1 MKHALSGS
9 LPGES
14 EPLTQREREI
24 LACLV
29 DGLSNQQ
36 IANKLYLAEKTVR
49 WYNSQIYRKL
59 GVSNRQEAA
68 DRMQALALLNPQPA
82 ASSTSGKHNLP
93 AQSTPFVGREHELVE
108 LTALLNDRDTRLITI
123 LAPGGMGKTR
133 LALEAARQQIG
144 HYADGVIFVP
154 LASLNTARDIVT
166 TIAENIGFSFYG
178 EGLPAQ
184 QMINFLRERSL
195 LLVLDNFEHLLDG
208 APLVADIVQAALNVK
223 LLVTSREKLNLSG
236 EIIYAMSGLD
246 FPEWETPQDALEYD
260 AVKLFMQSAH
270 RVRSD
275 FALLPD
281 DLIYLA
287 RICRLTEGMPL
298 ALVLAAGWIDVL
310 SLAQIAAEI
319 KQGIDILET
328 EMRDVP
334 ERHRSIRATFD
345 LTWNRLTDGEQCAL
359 MRLAV
364 FRGGFTVEAAQ
375 AVADANMRNL
385 RKLAN
390 QALLQVSPDGRHDI
404 HDLLRQ
410 FSAEKLAASGEQPAI
425 QAKHAAFFAEF
436 MAKRNEDIY
445 TNRQLEALEL
455 IDPDFKNVRSAWH
468 FMVNHQQ
475 WEHLPKF
482 LHSLWF
488 YCDVRSRGQ
497 KAVELLEQAVD
508 ALELTPPSA
517 ATELALGRVLARLGW
532 FYNDVG
538 FAERAADTCDEAIRI
553 LQQHDSPLDLVAAL
567 YGRQKLAGF
576 LYQSQIAL
584 DTSRAGLQIARS
596 IGDKSWEGHFLLA
609 IGWASIVNDDLTAA
623 LQYAEEGLAIL
634 EAVGNRWG
642 IGLAY
647 ALLGR
652 IKTDQGD
659 YEAAERWFE
668 KALIHSET
676 FRHLYGIAANHTR
689 QAQIALST
697 HNYPAAY
704 RHLMKALQVFGDAGY
719 QWRASYPLAYVAE
732 IFAAQNQP
740 QRAVE
745 ILATVHQQRASFQLM
760 DDGVQSLLHE
770 LEAKLAPEDFA
781 AAWERGLKR
790 EFTIVVAELLAES
803 EVEKPL

>member
-1 MKHALSGS
+1 MTPAPSGS
-9 LPGES
+9 QPDLS

-24 LACLV
+24 LLCLV

-68 DRMQALALLNPQPA
+68 DRMQALGLLDAKQEAQPI
-82 ASSTSGKHNLP
+82 SGKHNLP

-108 LTALLNDRDTRLITI
+108 LTALLRDHDTRLITI

-154 LASLNTARDIVT
+154 LASVNRTSDLVT
-166 TIAENIGFSFYG
+166 SIAENIGFSFYG
-178 EGLPAQ
+178 EDLPAKQ
-184 QMINFLRERSL
+184 LINFLHERSM

-208 APLVADIVQAALNVK
+208 APLVADIVQSALNVK

-281 DLIYLA
+281 DLTYLA

-328 EMRDVP
+328 EMRDIP

-375 AVADANMRNL
+375 AVADADMRNL

-390 QALLQVSPDGRHDI
+390 KALVQVSPEGRHDI

-410 FSAEKLAASGEQPAI
+410 FSAEKLAASGEQSEI
-425 QAKHAAFFAEF
+425 QARHAAFFAEF
-436 MAKRNEDIY
+436 MAQRSRDIH

-455 IDPDFKNVRSAWH
+455 IDPDFKNVRAAWH

-475 WEHLPKF
+475 WDHLPKF
-482 LHSLWF
+482 LHSFWF

-497 KAVELLEQAVD
+497 KAVELLEEALD
-508 ALELTPPSA
+508 ALQLEQPSA
-517 ATELALGRVLARLGW
+517 ESELAIGRILARLGW
-532 FYNDVG
+532 FYNDIG
-538 FAERAADTCDEAIRI
+538 FAERAASTCDDAIFI
-553 LQQHDSPLDLVAAL
+553 LRQHNSPLDLAAAL

-576 LYQSQIAL
+576 LDQPQIAL
-584 DTSRAGLQIARS
+584 ETAQEGLNIARS
-596 IGDKSWEGHFLLA
+596 IGDKSWEGHFLLGL
-609 IGWASIVNDDLTAA
+609 GWASIVNNDLPAA

-642 IGLAY
+642 IGLAF

-652 IKTDQGD
+652 IKTDQAD
-659 YEAAERWFE
+659 YAEAQQWFE

-676 FRHLYGIAANHTR
+676 FRHLYGVAANHTR
-689 QAQIALST
+689 QARIALST
-697 HNYPAAY
+697 HNYPIAY

-740 QRAVE
+740 ERAVE
-745 ILATVHQQRASFQLM
+745 ILATVHKERALFQLT
-760 DDGVQSLLHE
+760 DDGVQSLLDE
-770 LEAKLAPEDFA
+770 LETKLTPEDFA
-781 AAWERGLKR
+781 TVWERGLKR
-790 EFTIVVAELLAES
+790 ELTAVVAELLAEN
-803 EVEKPL
+803 EVEKPI